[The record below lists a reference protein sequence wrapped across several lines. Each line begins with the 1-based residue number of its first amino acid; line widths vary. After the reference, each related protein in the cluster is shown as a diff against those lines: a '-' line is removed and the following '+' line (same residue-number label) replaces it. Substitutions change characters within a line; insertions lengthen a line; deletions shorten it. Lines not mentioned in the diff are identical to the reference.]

1 MKEQRDSPKQVVY
14 ILGAGATQAEAAYQG
29 GEKVNLLMKDSPLF
43 GEGISTRVL
52 KKARKNKLL
61 DMPNGGEID
70 IEKLISL
77 LSATGIEKGRRQ
89 ADKLRQFYYEEI
101 LDGLTK
107 SGILNKPELSIG
119 LLEMHKN
126 KVLSEKFEKLTGIIN
141 LNHDNLFQVASQRVH
156 GCIFLGF
163 KFKSKREFF
172 KDDRRAPLIIK
183 PHGSFDWR
191 GAFPIQVLGLKP
203 KSKYSKNMLW
213 IPPTILKESK
223 DYPYN
228 KLSGLAYEALA
239 KKCNVLRI
247 IGCSLSQNDWNMISL
262 LFNSQYSQYLQY
274 GTCFKIELIMGQ
286 RQGEGIK
293 NEYSYLQNIFPIGYL
308 TDGKFDDYKKY
319 NKHDPPITSELSNP
333 YLYWLKTKVQY
344 HIKRNEFDLSD
355 MGRTLNKILGL
366 R

>member
-1 MKEQRDSPKQVVY
+1 MKEQRDSPKQVIYV
-14 ILGAGATQAEAAYQG
+14 LGAGATQAEVAYQG

-52 KKARKNKLL
+52 KKARENKLF
-61 DMPNGGEID
+61 DAANKGEID

-89 ADKLRQFYYEEI
+89 AEKLRQFYYEEI

-107 SGILNKPELSIG
+107 SGLLNKPELSIG

-126 KVLSEKFEKLTGIIN
+126 GLLSEKVEKLTGIIS
-141 LNHDNLFQVASQRVH
+141 LNHDNLFQVASQTVH

-163 KFKSKREFF
+163 KFKSKQGLF
-172 KDDRRAPLIIK
+172 KDDRKAPLIIK

-191 GAFPIQVLGLKP
+191 GASPIQVLGLKP

-239 KKCNVLRI
+239 SKCNVLRI

-262 LFNSQYSQYLQY
+262 LFNSQYGQNLRY
-274 GTCFKIELIMGQ
+274 GSCFRIELIMGQ
-286 RQGEGIK
+286 RQGKGIK
-293 NEYSYLQNIFPIGYL
+293 DEIRI
-308 TDGKFDDYKKY
+308 
-319 NKHDPPITSELSNP
+319 
-333 YLYWLKTKVQY
+333 
-344 HIKRNEFDLSD
+344 
-355 MGRTLNKILGL
+355 RT
-366 R
+366 